1 MFSRAEVVC
10 LATIAIIFA
19 IPAAAW
25 WIKKLGQLDIKASAL
40 YQKVRQ
46 HLRARIQRAVFD
58 LLTNDSTDHPS
69 PRAPSE

>member
-10 LATIAIIFA
+10 LATIAIVFA

-25 WIKKLGQLDIKASAL
+25 WIKQLGQLGIKASVL
-40 YQKVRQ
+40 YRKVRQ

-58 LLTNDSTDHPS
+58 LLTNDSTDHPG